1 MVTSTVSVSLSV
13 PNVTVRLNVSVTSSP
28 AVTSGAVK
36 LGVAVAAPVSV
47 TVGLPPVWLHEYSS
61 GQPTAGL
68 EPLPSKLTASP
79 SYTVWSG
86 PASATNKGETVPA
99 DTVTFTV
106 SVSLSGNSVPAPN
119 VTVRLN
125 VSVTSAV
132 TSGAVKLGVSV
143 AAPVRLTV
151 GVPPVCRH
159 E

>member
-1 MVTSTVSVSLSV
+1 MKVKSVVPLSPSFTRWFRPASTVSGMKSW
-13 PNVTVRLNVSVTSSP
+13 PR
-28 AVTSGAVK
+28 
-36 LGVAVAAPVSV
+36 
-47 TVGLPPVWLHEYSS
+47 
-61 GQPTAGL
+61 
-68 EPLPSKLTASP
+68 
-79 SYTVWSG
+79 
-86 PASATNKGETVPA
+86 

-106 SVSLSGNSVPAPN
+106 SVSLSGFSVPAPN